1 MNLES
6 IYLALSESYRKALI
20 AFVACTLIVY
30 PLLYFGLPSFHSL
43 EWYTQI
49 LISSGFGISYVG
61 TFACFFLPVMKRSDA
76 FLLSIGLLAG
86 VAFSEWI
93 RIAFGNEADLKYCF
107 VRLLVIFSL
116 GFLISLLLSKAN
128 KFRGTIK
135 EEDSTK

>member
-30 PLLYFGLPSFHSL
+30 PLLYFGLPSFQSL

-61 TFACFFLPVMKRSDA
+61 TFACFYIPVMKHSDA

-107 VRLLVIFSL
+107 V
-116 GFLISLLLSKAN
+116 
-128 KFRGTIK
+128 
-135 EEDSTK
+135 

>member
-30 PLLYFGLPSFHSL
+30 PLLYFGLPSFQSL

-61 TFACFFLPVMKRSDA
+61 TFACFYIPVMKHSDA

-86 VAFSEWI
+86 VAFSEWV

-107 VRLLVIFSL
+107 VRLLVLFSL
-116 GFLISLLLSKAN
+116 CFLIFLLISKAN
-128 KFRGTIK
+128 KSRESIK
-135 EEDSTK
+135 EEDPTK

>member
-1 MNLES
+1 MNIES

-20 AFVACTLIVY
+20 AFVACSLIVY

-43 EWYTQI
+43 EWYIQI
-49 LISSGFGISYVG
+49 LLSSGFGISYVG
-61 TFACFFLPVMKRSDA
+61 TFACFFLPVLKRSDV

-93 RIAFGNEADLKYCF
+93 RIALGNEADLKHCF

-116 GFLISLLLSKAN
+116 CLLISLLLSKAN
-128 KFRGTIK
+128 KSRESIK
-135 EEDSTK
+135 EEDPTK

>member
-30 PLLYFGLPSFHSL
+30 PLLYFGLPSFQSL

-61 TFACFFLPVMKRSDA
+61 TFACFYIPVMKHSDA

-86 VAFSEWI
+86 
-93 RIAFGNEADLKYCF
+93 IAFGNEADLKYCF
-107 VRLLVIFSL
+107 VRLLVLFSL
-116 GFLISLLLSKAN
+116 GFLIFLLISKAN
-128 KFRGTIK
+128 KSRESIK
-135 EEDSTK
+135 EEDPTK

>member
-1 MNLES
+1 
-6 IYLALSESYRKALI
+6 
-20 AFVACTLIVY
+20 
-30 PLLYFGLPSFHSL
+30 L

-61 TFACFFLPVMKRSDA
+61 TFACFYIPVMKHSDA

-107 VRLLVIFSL
+107 VRLLVLFSL
-116 GFLISLLLSKAN
+116 GFLIFLLISKAN
-128 KFRGTIK
+128 KSRESIK
-135 EEDSTK
+135 EEDPTK

>member
-6 IYLALSESYRKALI
+6 IYLALSELPCLI

-30 PLLYFGLPSFHSL
+30 PLLYFGLPSFQSL

-61 TFACFFLPVMKRSDA
+61 TFACFYIPVMKHSDA

-107 VRLLVIFSL
+107 VRHSCA
-116 GFLISLLLSKAN
+116 FLSRCPIISSNIKAKN
-128 KFRGTIK
+128 L
-135 EEDSTK
+135 ENL

>member
-30 PLLYFGLPSFHSL
+30 PLLYFGLPSFQSL

-61 TFACFFLPVMKRSDA
+61 TFACFYIPVMKHSDA

-86 VAFSEWI
+86 VAFW
-93 RIAFGNEADLKYCF
+93 NEADLKYCF
-107 VRLLVIFSL
+107 VRLLVLFSL
-116 GFLISLLLSKAN
+116 GFLIFLLISKAN
-128 KFRGTIK
+128 KSRESIK
-135 EEDSTK
+135 EEDPTK